1 MKSWFSRH
9 FENFSQGLVEFT
21 NNSYIND
28 QIKYQS
34 ILKMKFMSLINK
46 IDEDYKQSIK
56 NKDQQKIDTLRLI
69 RSAIKDKDISSRTSK
84 NKEGINESEIL
95 SLLLNLIKQR
105 NDSIDQFQKA
115 KRDDL
120 IKNEKSEI
128 EVIKDYLPLQKTQA
142 ETEKI
147 INEII
152 ISNNLESIKDMGK
165 LMAIIKNDY
174 AGEVDMGLAGKI
186 AKSKLIN

>member
-34 ILKMKFMSLINK
+34 ILKVKFMSLRNK

-69 RSAIKDKDISSRTSK
+69 RSAIKDKDISSRTSE
-84 NKEGINESEIL
+84 NKEGINDSEIL

-105 NDSIDQFQKA
+105 NDSIEQFQKA

-128 EVIKDYLPLQKTQA
+128 EVIKDYLPQQKTQE

-152 ISNNLESIKDMGK
+152 SSNNLESIKDMGK
-165 LMAIIKNDY
+165 LMSIIKNDY
-174 AGEVDMGLAGKI
+174 AGEVDMGLVGKI

>member
-1 MKSWFSRH
+1 
-9 FENFSQGLVEFT
+9 
-21 NNSYIND
+21 
-28 QIKYQS
+28 
-34 ILKMKFMSLINK
+34 MSLRNK

-69 RSAIKDKDISSRTSK
+69 RSAIKDKDISSRTSE
-84 NKEGINESEIL
+84 NKDGINDAEIL

-128 EVIKDYLPLQKTQA
+128 EVIKDYLPQQKTQE

-152 ISNNLESIKDMGK
+152 SSNNLESIKDMGK
-165 LMAIIKNDY
+165 LMSIIKNDY
-174 AGEVDMGLAGKI
+174 AGEVDMGLVGKI

>member
-1 MKSWFSRH
+1 M
-9 FENFSQGLVEFT
+9 
-21 NNSYIND
+21 
-28 QIKYQS
+28 
-34 ILKMKFMSLINK
+34 
-46 IDEDYKQSIK
+46 
-56 NKDQQKIDTLRLI
+56 
-69 RSAIKDKDISSRTSK
+69 
-84 NKEGINESEIL
+84 

-105 NDSIDQFQKA
+105 NDSIEQFQKA

-128 EVIKDYLPLQKTQA
+128 AVIKDYLPQQKTQE

-152 ISNNLESIKDMGK
+152 SSNNLESIKDMGK
-165 LMAIIKNDY
+165 LMSIIKNDY
-174 AGEVDMGLAGKI
+174 AGEVDMGLVGKI

>member
-1 MKSWFSRH
+1 
-9 FENFSQGLVEFT
+9 
-21 NNSYIND
+21 
-28 QIKYQS
+28 
-34 ILKMKFMSLINK
+34 MSLRNT

-56 NKDQQKIDTLRLI
+56 NKDKQKIDTLRLI
-69 RSAIKDKDISSRTSK
+69 RSAIKDKDISSRTSE
-84 NKEGINESEIL
+84 NKEGINDSEIL

-105 NDSIDQFQKA
+105 NDSIEQFRKA

-128 EVIKDYLPLQKTQA
+128 EVIKDYLPQQKTQE

-152 ISNNLESIKDMGK
+152 SGNNLESIKDMGK
-165 LMAIIKNDY
+165 LMSIIKNDY
-174 AGEVDMGLAGKI
+174 AGEVDMGLVGKI

>member
-1 MKSWFSRH
+1 
-9 FENFSQGLVEFT
+9 
-21 NNSYIND
+21 
-28 QIKYQS
+28 
-34 ILKMKFMSLINK
+34 MSLRNK

-69 RSAIKDKDISSRTSK
+69 RSAIKDKDISSRTSE
-84 NKEGINESEIL
+84 NKEGINDSEIL

-105 NDSIDQFQKA
+105 NDSIEQFQKA

-120 IKNEKSEI
+120 IKNEQNEI
-128 EVIKDYLPLQKTQA
+128 EIIEEYLPQQKTQE

-152 ISNNLESIKDMGK
+152 KNNNLESIKDMGK
-165 LMAIIKNDY
+165 LMSIIKNDY
-174 AGEVDMGLAGKI
+174 AGEVDMGLVGKI
-186 AKSKLIN
+186 AKSKLVN

>member
-1 MKSWFSRH
+1 
-9 FENFSQGLVEFT
+9 
-21 NNSYIND
+21 
-28 QIKYQS
+28 
-34 ILKMKFMSLINK
+34 MSLRNK

-69 RSAIKDKDISSRTSK
+69 RSAIKDKDISSRTSE
-84 NKEGINESEIL
+84 NKEGINDSEIL

-105 NDSIDQFQKA
+105 NDSIEQFQKA

-128 EVIKDYLPLQKTQA
+128 EVIKYYLPQQKTQE

-152 ISNNLESIKDMGK
+152 SGNNLESIKDMGR
-165 LMAIIKNDY
+165 LMSIIKNDY
-174 AGEVDMGLAGKI
+174 AGEVDMGLVGKI

>member
-1 MKSWFSRH
+1 
-9 FENFSQGLVEFT
+9 
-21 NNSYIND
+21 
-28 QIKYQS
+28 
-34 ILKMKFMSLINK
+34 MSLRNK

-69 RSAIKDKDISSRTSK
+69 RSAIKDKDISSRTSE
-84 NKEGINESEIL
+84 NKEGINDSEIM
-95 SLLLNLIKQR
+95 SLLLTLIKQR
-105 NDSIDQFQKA
+105 NDSIEQFQKA

-128 EVIKDYLPLQKTQA
+128 EVIKNYLPQQKTQE

-152 ISNNLESIKDMGK
+152 SSNNLESIKDMGK
-165 LMAIIKNDY
+165 LMSIIKSDY
-174 AGEVDMGLAGKI
+174 AGEVDMGLVGKI

>member
-1 MKSWFSRH
+1 
-9 FENFSQGLVEFT
+9 
-21 NNSYIND
+21 
-28 QIKYQS
+28 
-34 ILKMKFMSLINK
+34 MSLRNK

-69 RSAIKDKDISSRTSK
+69 RSAIKDKDISSRTSE
-84 NKEGINESEIL
+84 NKEGINDSEIL

-105 NDSIDQFQKA
+105 NDSIEQFQKA

-128 EVIKDYLPLQKTQA
+128 EVIKDYLPQQKTQE

-152 ISNNLESIKDMGK
+152 SGNNLESIKDMGK
-165 LMAIIKNDY
+165 LMSIIKNDY
-174 AGEVDMGLAGKI
+174 AGEVDMSLVGKI

>member
-1 MKSWFSRH
+1 
-9 FENFSQGLVEFT
+9 
-21 NNSYIND
+21 
-28 QIKYQS
+28 
-34 ILKMKFMSLINK
+34 MSLRNK

-69 RSAIKDKDISSRTSK
+69 RSAIKDKDISSRTSE
-84 NKEGINESEIL
+84 NKEEINDSEIL

-105 NDSIDQFQKA
+105 NDSIEQFQKA

-128 EVIKDYLPLQKTQA
+128 EVIKDYLPQQKTQE

-152 ISNNLESIKDMGK
+152 SSNNLESIKDMGK
-165 LMAIIKNDY
+165 LMSIIKNDY
-174 AGEVDMGLAGKI
+174 AGEVDMGLVGKI

>member
-1 MKSWFSRH
+1 
-9 FENFSQGLVEFT
+9 
-21 NNSYIND
+21 
-28 QIKYQS
+28 
-34 ILKMKFMSLINK
+34 MSLRNK

-69 RSAIKDKDISSRTSK
+69 RSAIKDKDISSRTSE
-84 NKEGINESEIL
+84 NKEGINDSEIL

-105 NDSIDQFQKA
+105 NDSIEQFQKA

-128 EVIKDYLPLQKTQA
+128 EVIKDYLPQQKTQE

-152 ISNNLESIKDMGK
+152 RSNNLESIKDMGK
-165 LMAIIKNDY
+165 LMSIVKNDY
-174 AGEVDMGLAGKI
+174 AGKMDMGLVGKI

>member
-1 MKSWFSRH
+1 
-9 FENFSQGLVEFT
+9 
-21 NNSYIND
+21 
-28 QIKYQS
+28 
-34 ILKMKFMSLINK
+34 MSLRNK

-69 RSAIKDKDISSRTSK
+69 RSAIKDKDISSRTSE
-84 NKEGINESEIL
+84 NKEGINDSEIL

-105 NDSIDQFQKA
+105 NDSIEQFQKA

-128 EVIKDYLPLQKTQA
+128 EVIKDYLPQQKTQE

-152 ISNNLESIKDMGK
+152 SSNNLGSIKDMGK
-165 LMAIIKNDY
+165 VMSIIKNDY
-174 AGEVDMGLAGKI
+174 AGEVDMGLVGKI

>member
-1 MKSWFSRH
+1 
-9 FENFSQGLVEFT
+9 
-21 NNSYIND
+21 
-28 QIKYQS
+28 
-34 ILKMKFMSLINK
+34 MSLRNK

-69 RSAIKDKDISSRTSK
+69 RSAIKDKDISSRTSE
-84 NKEGINESEIL
+84 NKEGINDSEIL

-105 NDSIDQFQKA
+105 NDSIEQFQKA

-128 EVIKDYLPLQKTQA
+128 EVIKDYLPQQKTKE

-147 INEII
+147 INKII
-152 ISNNLESIKDMGK
+152 SSNNLESIKDMGK
-165 LMAIIKNDY
+165 LMSIIKNDY
-174 AGEVDMGLAGKI
+174 AGEVDMGLVGKI

>member
-1 MKSWFSRH
+1 
-9 FENFSQGLVEFT
+9 
-21 NNSYIND
+21 
-28 QIKYQS
+28 
-34 ILKMKFMSLINK
+34 MSLRNK

-56 NKDQQKIDTLRLI
+56 NKDQKKIDTLRLI
-69 RSAIKDKDISSRTSK
+69 RSAIKDKDISSRTSE
-84 NKEGINESEIL
+84 NKEGINDSEIL

-105 NDSIDQFQKA
+105 NDSIEQFQKA

-128 EVIKDYLPLQKTQA
+128 EVIKYYLPEQKTQE

-147 INEII
+147 IYEII
-152 ISNNLESIKDMGK
+152 SSNNLESINDMGK
-165 LMAIIKNDY
+165 LMSIIKNDY
-174 AGEVDMGLAGKI
+174 AGEVDMGLVGKI

>member
-1 MKSWFSRH
+1 
-9 FENFSQGLVEFT
+9 
-21 NNSYIND
+21 
-28 QIKYQS
+28 
-34 ILKMKFMSLINK
+34 MSLRNK

-56 NKDQQKIDTLRLI
+56 NKDQKKTDTLRLI
-69 RSAIKDKDISSRTSK
+69 RSAIKDKDISSRTSE
-84 NKEGINESEIL
+84 NKEGINDSEIL

-105 NDSIDQFQKA
+105 NDSIEQFQKA

-120 IKNEKSEI
+120 IKNEKNEI
-128 EVIKDYLPLQKTQA
+128 EVIKDYLPQQKTQE

-152 ISNNLESIKDMGK
+152 SSNNLESIKDMGK
-165 LMAIIKNDY
+165 LMSIIKNDY
-174 AGEVDMGLAGKI
+174 AGEVDMGLVGKI

>member
-1 MKSWFSRH
+1 
-9 FENFSQGLVEFT
+9 
-21 NNSYIND
+21 
-28 QIKYQS
+28 
-34 ILKMKFMSLINK
+34 MSLRNK

-69 RSAIKDKDISSRTSK
+69 RSAIKDKDISSRTSE
-84 NKEGINESEIL
+84 NKEGINDSEIL

-105 NDSIDQFQKA
+105 NDSIEQFQKA

-128 EVIKDYLPLQKTQA
+128 EVIKYYLPQQKTQE

-152 ISNNLESIKDMGK
+152 SSNNLESIKDMGK
-165 LMAIIKNDY
+165 LMSIIKNDY
-174 AGEVDMGLAGKI
+174 AGEVDMGLVGKI

>member
-1 MKSWFSRH
+1 
-9 FENFSQGLVEFT
+9 
-21 NNSYIND
+21 
-28 QIKYQS
+28 
-34 ILKMKFMSLINK
+34 MSLRNK

-56 NKDQQKIDTLRLI
+56 NKDQKKTDTLRLI
-69 RSAIKDKDISSRTSK
+69 RSAIKDKDISSRTSE
-84 NKEGINESEIL
+84 NKEGINDSEIL

-105 NDSIDQFQKA
+105 NDSIEQFEKA

-128 EVIKDYLPLQKTQA
+128 ELIKYYLPQQKTQE

-152 ISNNLESIKDMGK
+152 SGNNLKSIKDMGR
-165 LMAIIKNDY
+165 LMSIIKNDY
-174 AGEVDMGLAGKI
+174 AGEVDMGLVGKI